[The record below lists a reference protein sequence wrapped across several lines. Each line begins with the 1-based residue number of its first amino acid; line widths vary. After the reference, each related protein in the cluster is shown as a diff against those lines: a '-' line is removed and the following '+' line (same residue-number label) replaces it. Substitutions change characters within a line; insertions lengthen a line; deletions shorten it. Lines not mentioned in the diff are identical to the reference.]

1 MPCARVVILTPVR
14 ERGWVESVGVQVS
27 PGLKLIICMC
37 VCEGFVCA
45 HVCAFLCSV
54 SVTCEHVEAR
64 G

>member
-1 MPCARVVILTPVR
+1 MCKGGNSDTSEGTWLGGECGGAGQPRVEIDNL
-14 ERGWVESVGVQVS
+14 
-27 PGLKLIICMC
+27 C